1 MDDKRLDALIESALP
16 ETPPDDA
23 AGGITPWRKA
33 MAQVLWGIGLCAVTL
48 NFLALNYILPAV
60 GALLMLCGFRTLRRE
75 NAFFMACYVVGIVR
89 MLAAI
94 ARLVVNSTVYA
105 YDELV
110 LEFWQELAWP
120 GVIMHLVLVLL
131 LWNALSAVQRRAGQ
145 MPHAGAAL
153 WLFVW
158 NLVVAVLA
166 LIGAQFGMLFGI
178 ALLAAFALII
188 RSLYKLYCELDGI
201 GYIIK
206 ATPGRVSNRALTI
219 TLIAVT
225 LALMACGY
233 VFFSKYP
240 MDWLPAETSGE
251 SETRAELAELGF
263 PEEVLA
269 DISDEDVA
277 RCAWATQVHCTKNE
291 YGAVDVTM
299 VAVQMPR
306 DPLHWLTF
314 HYFEIDDGLDYS
326 TTEGI
331 RLNSSYAMSVRD
343 NFWRKDGEPTGMVL
357 YDDADDTLS
366 APMARIRAGTRTTS
380 IMFGTYY
387 NPVTYAEFSLP
398 DGAENV
404 RGYVVHDMRNQK
416 SLSGGLMIDSYF
428 ELYHRCGSIT
438 FPSKTAI
445 DLYLYG
451 GRADQSERLFSDY
464 LDIYLDEWPG

>member
-1 MDDKRLDALIESALP
+1 MDDKRLDELIAGTLPSA
-16 ETPPDDA
+16 PPDDV
-23 AGGITPWRKA
+23 AGAVTPWRRA
-33 MAQVLWGIGLCAVTL
+33 MCQVLWGFGLGAVTF
-48 NFLALNYILPAV
+48 NFYGLNYILPAI
-60 GALLMLCGFRTLRRE
+60 GTLLMLCGFRTLRRE

-105 YDELV
+105 YDERV
-110 LEFWQELAWP
+110 LEFWQNLAWP

-145 MPHAGAAL
+145 MPHAGAVL

-178 ALLAAFALII
+178 ALLAAYALII
-188 RSLYKLYCELDGI
+188 RSLYKLYCELDGL
-201 GYIIK
+201 GYVIK

-269 DISDEDVA
+269 DISDADVA
-277 RCAWATQVHCTKNE
+277 RCAGATQVHCTKNE

-314 HYFEIDDGLDYS
+314 HYFEIDDGLDFS

-331 RLNSSYAMSVRD
+331 RLNSSYAMSSRD
-343 NFWRKDGEPTGMVL
+343 YYWIKDGEPTGMVL
-357 YDDADDTLS
+357 YDAEDATLS

>member
-1 MDDKRLDALIESALP
+1 MDDKRLDELIAGTLPSA
-16 ETPPDDA
+16 PPDDV
-23 AGGITPWRKA
+23 AGAVTPWRRA
-33 MAQVLWGIGLCAVTL
+33 MCQVLWGFGLGAVTF
-48 NFLALNYILPAV
+48 NFYGLNYILPAI
-60 GALLMLCGFRTLRRE
+60 GTLLMLCGFRTLRRE

-89 MLAAI
+89 MLAVI

-105 YDELV
+105 YDERV

-120 GVIMHLVLVLL
+120 GVIMHLVLVFL

-145 MPHAGAAL
+145 IPHAGAVL

-178 ALLAAFALII
+178 ALLTAYALII
-188 RSLYKLYCELDGI
+188 RSLYKLYCELDGL
-201 GYIIK
+201 GYVIK

-269 DISDEDVA
+269 DISDADVA
-277 RCAWATQVHCTKNE
+277 RCAGATQVHCTKNE

-314 HYFEIDDGLDYS
+314 HYFEIDDGQDYS

-331 RLNSSYAMSVRD
+331 RLNSSYAMSSRD
-343 NFWRKDGEPTGMVL
+343 YYWIKDGEPTGMVL
-357 YDDADDTLS
+357 YDAMDDTLS

-416 SLSGGLMIDSYF
+416 SWNGGLMIDSYF
-428 ELYHRCGSIT
+428 EFCHRDSSIT

-445 DLYLYG
+445 DFYIYG
-451 GRADQSERLFSDY
+451 GRADHSELLCSDY
-464 LDIYLDEWPG
+464 LDSYLEEWPG

>member
-1 MDDKRLDALIESALP
+1 M
-16 ETPPDDA
+16 
-23 AGGITPWRKA
+23 
-33 MAQVLWGIGLCAVTL
+33 
-48 NFLALNYILPAV
+48 V
-60 GALLMLCGFRTLRRE
+60 GAG
-75 NAFFMACYVVGIVR
+75 
-89 MLAAI
+89 
-94 ARLVVNSTVYA
+94 
-105 YDELV
+105 
-110 LEFWQELAWP
+110 
-120 GVIMHLVLVLL
+120 
-131 LWNALSAVQRRAGQ
+131 AV
-145 MPHAGAAL
+145 L

-178 ALLAAFALII
+178 ALLTAYALII
-188 RSLYKLYCELDGI
+188 RSLYKLYCELDGL
-201 GYIIK
+201 GYVIK

-269 DISDEDVA
+269 DISDADVA
-277 RCAWATQVHCTKNE
+277 RCAGATQVHCTKNE

-357 YDDADDTLS
+357 YDAMDDTLS

-416 SLSGGLMIDSYF
+416 SWNGGLMIDSYF